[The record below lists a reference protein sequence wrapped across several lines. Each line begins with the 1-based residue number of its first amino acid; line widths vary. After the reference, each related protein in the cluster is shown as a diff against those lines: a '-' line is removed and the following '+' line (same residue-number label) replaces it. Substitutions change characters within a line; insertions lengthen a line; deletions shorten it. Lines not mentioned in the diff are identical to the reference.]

1 MLGVGENIKGTKCKA
16 KKKGEKR
23 KCDNE
28 AKGIDGWPVVRSS
41 AGKVIL
47 SKLPLLSCFWSM

>member
-1 MLGVGENIKGTKCKA
+1 MTLVVSENIKGTKCKA

-28 AKGIDGWPVVRSS
+28 TKAAETWKDGLLYLPVQE
-41 AGKVIL
+41 K
-47 SKLPLLSCFWSM
+47 